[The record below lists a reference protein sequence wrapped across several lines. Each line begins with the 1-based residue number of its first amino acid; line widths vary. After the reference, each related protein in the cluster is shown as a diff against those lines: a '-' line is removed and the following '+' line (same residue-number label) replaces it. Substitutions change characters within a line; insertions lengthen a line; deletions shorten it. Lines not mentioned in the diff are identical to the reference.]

1 MNPLS
6 SSPRVAVSPLG
17 LRAAHALVFCALAAP
32 VLWGSAPEWRHLAHA
47 LTRPFH
53 AGPLPSVLLLGAA
66 VLAALGVLT
75 LLLALLRARSAPLW
89 GSGLVLAAL
98 CGVWAARGAAVQPE
112 RSEAQANLA
121 FLEVGRRVHLAMV
134 GRLQQDGE
142 VPQQAQAWEAA
153 LAGATARHDRVRDR
167 LFRRQPPR
175 VLRMEDPDA
184 LPTMAPVPG
193 QLLAWVSPDGA
204 TFELRLVGFGAEGP
218 ELLRHPDGSVLVLK
232 GLYNPDL
239 PPAAAAPALLPGAR

>member
-1 MNPLS
+1 MTRVYS
-6 SSPRVAVSPLG
+6 SQHAAVSPLG
-17 LRAAHALVFCALAAP
+17 LRLAHALVFCALAAP
-32 VLWGSAPEWRHLAHA
+32 VLWGSTPEWRHLVHA

-53 AGPLPSVLLLGAA
+53 AGPVPSALLLGAA
-66 VLAALGVLT
+66 VMATLGVVT
-75 LLLALLRARSAPLW
+75 LALALLRGRSAPLW

-112 RSEAQANLA
+112 RSEAHANLA
-121 FLEVGRRVHLAMV
+121 FLEVGRRVHLTMV
-134 GRLQQDGE
+134 GRLQQEGE
-142 VPQQAQAWEAA
+142 VPPQTQPWEAA

-175 VLRMEDPDA
+175 LLRVEDPDA
-184 LPTMAPVPG
+184 LPVTAPVPG

-218 ELLRHPDGSVLVLK
+218 ALLRHPDGSVLVL
-232 GLYNPDL
+232 
-239 PPAAAAPALLPGAR
+239 